1 MEKINIVI
9 PMAGMGKR
17 FIEAGYILPK
27 PLLKIEDK
35 EIIGHII
42 DIMRMPKAQFIFIVR
57 EEHCRD
63 HNLDKILLKLEPNAK
78 IIKINQVTEGAVCTV
93 LLAKEFFNDN
103 NPVIIK
109 DCDQIINWDP
119 EHFMEFVQR
128 NNADGAIVNIHTER
142 PNYSFSRVDHAGRIF
157 ETAEK
162 SVISNYG
169 SVGIY
174 YFARGTD
181 LIKYAERMIERNIRT
196 NNEFYTSPVYNQFI
210 QDFKLILHYPIAE
223 MFQLGTPEEFHENRN
238 RVIEFLR
245 KREEIKK
252 AKEFEKNFAETFS
265 TENPQNKVN
274 QNNYPF
280 SEKGSERFG
289 S

>member
-1 MEKINIVI
+1 MERINIVI

-17 FIEAGYILPK
+17 FAEAGYTLPK
-27 PLLKIEDK
+27 PLLRIEDR

-42 DIMRMPKAQFIFIVR
+42 DTMKMPKAQFIFIVR

-63 HNLDKILLKLEPNAK
+63 HNLDKVLLKFEPNAK
-78 IIKINQVTEGAVCTV
+78 IVKINQVTEGAVCTV
-93 LLAKEFFNDN
+93 LLAKEHFNDH

-119 EHFMEFVQR
+119 EHFMEFVRR

-142 PNYSFSRVDHAGRIF
+142 PNYSYSRVDHAGRIF

-162 SVISNYG
+162 SVISHYG

-174 YFARGTD
+174 YFARGSD
-181 LIKYAERMIERNIRT
+181 LVKYAERMIEKNIRT

-238 RVIEFLR
+238 KVIEFLR
-245 KREEIKK
+245 KREERKRE
-252 AKEFEKNFAETFS
+252 KEMRELLEKNIREDFS
-265 TENPQNKVN
+265 RKEI
-274 QNNYPF
+274 
-280 SEKGSERFG
+280 GSERFG
-289 S
+289 F